1 MARRRMAAATTF
13 KARFAGAS
21 VKQVT
26 KSNFAAV
33 IPQIKADIEAA
44 EFIAIST
51 RKTGDSS
58 SSSSHRRPWRMI
70 LPFDTSETAYL
81 KSKLAAENFELLQFA
96 VCPFSI
102 RGSKVLAFP
111 YNFHLFPRDELT
123 LGMPSYSF
131 SCQTSFL
138 TSMACEGFDFNA
150 CVYDGISYLSRVQEA
165 KVREIN
171 MGSWMH
177 TVASSQNFSV
187 ADSIFK
193 ERIKARITH
202 WRKGCKDTGRT
213 KDESFVQSL
222 RKIVLGGEDYGSRP
236 GLSVD
241 ICSEKQV
248 LLVFEIVEHIS
259 DDLVPIVIS
268 HNGGES
274 KAVRVVLTSSEED
287 KKALL
292 TEIQNLEDEKN
303 LKLRG
308 FRYVIDLI
316 SSSHK
321 TIVSDNCLHEF
332 TFIHQKFLGP
342 LPATLSE
349 FMCSLR
355 LLFSNVIDLNHLLK
369 EFGPLRKAKNIPS
382 ALSYL
387 KRQYFAPV
395 ELEVPVRA
403 EDGNQC
409 HGNNV
414 LKLTF
419 LFAKLNILLKNAPS
433 SLTKLEL
440 STSMED
446 YANIFYPASV
456 TLPEPGDDDDET
468 GLRIDTTRRVSTDNI
483 LFLWGFDGVIS
494 AMELKNRLLQI
505 HPVFSEDFDVLL
517 ADKSCTIVVF
527 GRKGAAGILVKDMGS
542 VDTISGV
549 LREMVVDGLRAA
561 GYDAYKKVCRLG
573 LWEGDLA
580 DSMEV
585 ALADTVEEDLCSLS
599 RTNTNEINW
608 NSEMM
613 IDLNDLWTKYW
624 IDGG

>member
-102 RGSKVLAFP
+102 RGSK
-111 YNFHLFPRDELT
+111 
-123 LGMPSYSF
+123 
-131 SCQTSFL
+131 TSFL